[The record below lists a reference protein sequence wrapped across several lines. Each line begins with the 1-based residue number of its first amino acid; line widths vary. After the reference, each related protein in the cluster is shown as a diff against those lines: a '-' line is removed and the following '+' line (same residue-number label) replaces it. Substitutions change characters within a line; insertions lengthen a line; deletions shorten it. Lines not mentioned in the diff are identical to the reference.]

1 MDPPGFI
8 EIDMFSPEVNSI
20 DHWEVVHFKGIL
32 EEVAEDYGC
41 DLVFFEIDSGTVTFS
56 FNSELLMAN
65 ILKIL
70 QNDYKGQPR

>member
-1 MDPPGFI
+1 METSGFI
-8 EIDMFSPEVNSI
+8 EIDMFPPEVNSL

-41 DLVFFEIDSGTVTFS
+41 DLVSFEIEKGTVTFS
-56 FNSELLMAN
+56 FDSELLMAD

-70 QNDYKGQPR
+70 QNEDKSKP